1 MSNKMLDLSFYM
13 DAARVHGE
21 DSEPDH
27 EVGDLQTYMQ
37 VMWELLTPEQRK
49 AFALNEQVH
58 DTLDGALAFFEDDL
72 EELKR

>member
-49 AFALNEQVH
+49 AFAVKSPATDLLWQVQ
-58 DTLDGALAFFEDDL
+58 
-72 EELKR
+72 